1 MEKALLKF
9 SRYVV
14 LYTLVFSDYI
24 SVIITCLSIIIGLI
38 VTISNMQSSWR
49 QTRLA
54 GLAQAKEIFS
64 LEEEIQKEV
73 SAFVNSTS
81 NTNAKS
87 LLKKYKTGREIYY
100 SNDPSL
106 TRFNKIT
113 HHYEKVGALVK
124 TGYLDFDLYYEVF
137 AFPDEFWDKTKN
149 LRETIKLN
157 WYGDNRQLKDFMS
170 NSIYLQDR
178 FKQRRNSIFTKII
191 TVLKR
196 TSR

>member
-1 MEKALLKF
+1 
-9 SRYVV
+9 
-14 LYTLVFSDYI
+14 
-24 SVIITCLSIIIGLI
+24 
-38 VTISNMQSSWR
+38 MQSSWR